1 LARVFL
7 AVDFENLYRPLGNPP
22 FEANRGDAR
31 DATLGLL
38 AEFRAELEQAGHEI
52 AVARV
57 FADWE
62 AMPRGAQRTLSL
74 MGIEPVYVAAQP
86 QKSSA
91 DQALALDVLRRV
103 LLDRDLDHVAI
114 IGGDRDFMPMLAEL
128 RLLGRSVTIAALASS
143 IGADVRTL
151 VANWPKASI
160 VELDSRVR
168 LPIMEALE
176 ASGASRAS
184 PMQDSQAPE
193 PEVAQTPRPA
203 TTEQWAPLA
212 SPPAPQ
218 FEWTPEHAK
227 LVRAMTEF
235 MAARGYTEVYL
246 RPFFDHLKDK
256 APFGPRDSTNPHR
269 TLDDLKAMGIVDIEQ
284 RPSRNGFTFAV
295 ATLNESS
302 LPASPS

>member
-1 LARVFL
+1 MARVFL
-7 AVDFENLYRPLGNPP
+7 AIDFENLYRPLGNPP
-22 FEANRGDAR
+22 FEASRGEAR
-31 DATLGLL
+31 EATFDLL
-38 AEFRAELEQAGHEI
+38 AAFRAELEEAGHEV
-52 AVARV
+52 AVARG

-62 AMPRGAQRTLSL
+62 AMPRGVQRTLSL

-168 LPIMEALE
+168 LPMKEALE
-176 ASGASRAS
+176 ASGVSRTT
-184 PMQDSQAPE
+184 PMQDSQALE
-193 PEVAQTPRPA
+193 PKAERTLPRT
-203 TTEQWAPLA
+203 TTELLAPLA
-212 SPPAPQ
+212 APPSPQ
-218 FEWTPEHAK
+218 FEWTHEHAK

-256 APFGPRDSTNPHR
+256 APFGPHDSTNPHR

-302 LPASPS
+302 LPA